1 MDRIRMEYPQGASCT
16 PNIGLKQRR
25 RRLAVGALAT
35 LAGATLLAAL
45 LATDAPRLARLLV
58 ALPFWAGAVGI
69 LQHREKT

>member
-1 MDRIRMEYPQGASCT
+1 MEQPQGDACVA
-16 PNIGLKQRR
+16 NIGRKQRR
-25 RRLAVGALAT
+25 VRLAVGALAT

-45 LATDAPRLARLLV
+45 LATEAPRAARLLV

>member
-1 MDRIRMEYPQGASCT
+1 MEHSQPVACT

-25 RRLAVGALAT
+25 MRLAVGAAAT
-35 LAGATLLAAL
+35 LAGATLLATL
-45 LATDAPRLARLLV
+45 LATEAPRMARLLV

>member
-1 MDRIRMEYPQGASCT
+1 MEYAQGEACL

-25 RRLAVGALAT
+25 VRLVVGALAT

-45 LATDAPRLARLLV
+45 LATQAPRATRLLV

>member
-1 MDRIRMEYPQGASCT
+1 MEHPTGAACT

-25 RRLAVGALAT
+25 WRLLVGALAT

-45 LATDAPRLARLLV
+45 LAAEAPRVARLLV
-58 ALPFWAGAVGI
+58 ALPFWAGALGI

>member
-1 MDRIRMEYPQGASCT
+1 MEHPQGAACT
-16 PNIGLKQRR
+16 PNIGPKQRR
-25 RRLAVGALAT
+25 ARLVVGALAT

-45 LATDAPRLARLLV
+45 LATSAPRAARLLV

>member
-1 MDRIRMEYPQGASCT
+1 MERPQVTSCV

-25 RRLAVGALAT
+25 SRLAVGAFAT

-45 LATDAPRLARLLV
+45 LATEAPRMARVLV